1 MKHIP
6 LFPVVLIVLSVFAF
20 ITGCSVVSAEVTFV
34 HEVEADDL
42 FSGKKAVTLTT
53 GYGAD
58 GIYMDQQ
65 RAYTGSWMQLLFG
78 GVRRDRRT
86 VVISLA
92 GRDIRE
98 LDWGRDKCR
107 IFPLD
112 RLKDPSWIHS
122 LEKPR
127 EDLQPLMADRYQVQ
141 APELTITS
149 DGTEERIGNFRCRH
163 VMAHLRLDT
172 LDRLREAH
180 SVTEVQQDL
189 WLSDEVPG
197 LAESLRVQQSLGDLL
212 GLEKERF
219 GPLSFLLSYWQ
230 GSLQPIAGD
239 LEKVRGYPV
248 KTRVRVTAHYI
259 PKEGESKRVSRLVN
273 EETSVLKEVIPA
285 LDQALYAVPSHFTT
299 VRVP

>member
-1 MKHIP
+1 MKPI
-6 LFPVVLIVLSVFAF
+6 LLLPVVLIVLGVCAF
-20 ITGCSVVSAEVTFV
+20 ITEGSVASAEVTFV
-34 HEVEADDL
+34 HEVEAEDL
-42 FSGKKAVTLTT
+42 FSGKKVVTLTT

-65 RAYTGSWMQLLFG
+65 RQYTGSWMRLLFG

-92 GRDIRE
+92 GGDIRE

-112 RLKDPSWIHS
+112 RLRDPSWIHS

-141 APELTITS
+141 APQLTITS
-149 DGTEERIGNFRCRH
+149 DEAEERIGNYRCRH
-163 VMAHLRLDT
+163 VKAHLRLDT
-172 LDRLREAH
+172 FDRLREAH

-197 LAESLRVQQSLGDLL
+197 LAESLRVHQSLGDLL

-230 GSLQPIAGD
+230 GPLLPIAVD

-248 KTRVRVTAHYI
+248 KSTVRVTAHYI
-259 PKEGESKRVSRLVN
+259 PKEGESKKVSRVVN
-273 EETSVLKEVIPA
+273 EETSMLKEVIPA
-285 LDQALYAVPSHFTT
+285 LDKALYAVPPHFST

>member
-1 MKHIP
+1 MKHI
-6 LFPVVLIVLSVFAF
+6 LSFRVVLIVLGVFGL
-20 ITGCSVVSAEVTFV
+20 IMGSSVVSAEVTFV

-42 FSGKKAVTLTT
+42 FSGRKAVTLTT

-58 GIYMDQQ
+58 GIYMDQ
-65 RAYTGSWMQLLFG
+65 RREYTGSWMRLLFG

-86 VVISLA
+86 VVISL
-92 GRDIRE
+92 GGGEIRE
-98 LDWGRDKCR
+98 LDWSRDTCR

-127 EDLQPLMADRYQVQ
+127 EDLQPLMVDRYQVQ
-141 APELTITS
+141 APQLTITS
-149 DGTEERIGNFRCRH
+149 DGTEERIGNYRCRH
-163 VMAHLRLDT
+163 VKAHLQLDT
-172 LDRLREAH
+172 FDRLREAH

-197 LAESLRVQQSLGDLL
+197 LAESLRVHQSLGDLL

-230 GSLQPIAGD
+230 GPLQPIAGD

-273 EETSVLKEVIPA
+273 EETSMLKEVIPA
-285 LDQALYAVPSHFTT
+285 IDKALYAVPSHFTT